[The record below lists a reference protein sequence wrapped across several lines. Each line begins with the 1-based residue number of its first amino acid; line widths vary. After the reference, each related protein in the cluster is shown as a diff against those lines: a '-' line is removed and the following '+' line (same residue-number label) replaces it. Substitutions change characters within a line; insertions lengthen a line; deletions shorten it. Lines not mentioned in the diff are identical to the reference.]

1 MSFFLK
7 AEQIQAMKTTCL
19 LFLVLFAF
27 LKNSTSQSIS
37 NSSGV
42 QDSLSK
48 TSSRIWKQKT
58 DSTRIHSSEVFLADL
73 QSVLKSDA
81 YKAIPFDSIQG
92 ITRVAS
98 DDGVLR
104 IFTWNV
110 PLSSGLNKY
119 YGCIQIMQNGTF
131 VIPLQSTIGVLNC
144 SETDP
149 VLPQDWYGALYYKL
163 IQVVVGEKKVYT
175 LLGWDGYTAD
185 ANRKFIDIISID
197 ENGNLVFGMP
207 VFKTDQGI
215 KSRIILEYTEKSNM
229 LLRYDYQAIR
239 VEKRKK
245 IKKEYNWLIV
255 MDHLV
260 PIDISFLGIK
270 KYYVPS
276 GDTYDGF
283 VFNNGYWVL
292 VEDID
297 VANSTEH

>member
-1 MSFFLK
+1 M
-7 AEQIQAMKTTCL
+7 T
-19 LFLVLFAF
+19 
-27 LKNSTSQSIS
+27 
-37 NSSGV
+37 
-42 QDSLSK
+42 
-48 TSSRIWKQKT
+48 
-58 DSTRIHSSEVFLADL
+58 
-73 QSVLKSDA
+73 
-81 YKAIPFDSIQG
+81 
-92 ITRVAS
+92 
-98 DDGVLR
+98 
-104 IFTWNV
+104 
-110 PLSSGLNKY
+110 
-119 YGCIQIMQNGTF
+119 
-131 VIPLQSTIGVLNC
+131 
-144 SETDP
+144 
-149 VLPQDWYGALYYKL
+149 
-163 IQVVVGEKKVYT
+163 
-175 LLGWDGYTAD
+175 
-185 ANRKFIDIISID
+185 
-197 ENGNLVFGMP
+197 